1 MTIGYFSGIGDF
13 ISCNLFRFLLFPNI
27 ITDFTFVMISVD
39 KVIAITFPLRYRK
52 IMKPRVVSSI
62 IITKWV
68 LAIVLFI
75 HNLFNSKGFIKIA
88 KFGTCHSKNSGTLL
102 GTLITY
108 IIPVFLACSLTAVLN
123 IYLTIKAYNI
133 HKQIQEENKLS
144 GGHSRD
150 NNQLKVLQK
159 KQSTIKKH
167 RKPLI
172 TLLVVVLGSSFI
184 GMLFPL
190 LFIPTAYVESPEF
203 YEAVVLYVI
212 IPNVGYLSL
221 LFHPL
226 VYGLYF
232 KQIREPMMRLLKI
245 ITYSCKCK
253 SGKVAPQPQR
263 NRITWFNPN

>member
-1 MTIGYFSGIGDF
+1 
-13 ISCNLFRFLLFPNI
+13 
-27 ITDFTFVMISVD
+27 MISVD

-75 HNLFNSKGFIKIA
+75 HNLFNSR
-88 KFGTCHSKNSGTLL
+88 TLL

-108 IIPVFLACSLTAVLN
+108 IIPVFFACSLSAVLN

-172 TLLVVVLGSSFI
+172 TLLVVVLGSSSV

-190 LFIPTAYVESPEF
+190 LFIPTAYIESPEF

-212 IPNVGYLSL
+212 IPNVGYFSL

-253 SGKVAPQPQR
+253 SVKVVPQPQR
-263 NRITWFNPN
+263 NRITWFNLN